1 MRKAIYQ
8 IIEHG
13 SFIKD
18 KEVDGYT
25 TLPTATF
32 DQLENFILYNKNKG
46 AEALELMSISAKKGI
61 GKIITAKNYIGLLT
75 MQDGTTIEI
84 MPKIYSRVL
93 QDEQQMKNPRIDFQS
108 DDGVTVHVR
117 FVDLFDV
124 RNCIAAIANEFKE

>member
-93 QDEQQMKNPRIDFQS
+93 QDEQQMKKLI
-108 DDGVTVHVR
+108 
-117 FVDLFDV
+117 VDMLKTL
-124 RNCIAAIANEFKE
+124 EGSP

>member
-32 DQLENFILYNKNKG
+32 DQIENFILYNKNKG

-61 GKIITAKNYIGLLT
+61 GKSLQRK
-75 MQDGTTIEI
+75 TIL
-84 MPKIYSRVL
+84 V
-93 QDEQQMKNPRIDFQS
+93 F
-108 DDGVTVHVR
+108 
-117 FVDLFDV
+117 
-124 RNCIAAIANEFKE
+124 